1 MLEEQFG
8 TAACDQL
15 AAAGLSRHRLRSA
28 VARGRLERRGH
39 WLVIDTQWSAEG
51 DATAKWK
58 HELFAA
64 LFSCPPKQRGSAAI
78 FRRSAAA
85 LWGLDG
91 SAPTSRFPPI
101 ELGVTRGEAS
111 SRETNKLLRV
121 RPFEVGEIVALE
133 GLPVTS
139 VKRTLIDLGQVADA
153 GLMERALESAL
164 RKRLVTVQELEVAL
178 SEAPALR
185 GTRALRSLLTE
196 RPPGQVPTAS
206 DAETL
211 FVQLARRAGLPPA
224 RRQFLVRTPEGNF
237 SLDHAWPEVRVAVEV
252 DGAATHASPAA
263 LTRDLRR
270 QNMILLALSL
280 AGWVLLR
287 FTWVDLACEP
297 YASRS
302 LRKLHEAWAL
312 GLSRH

>member
-1 MLEEQFG
+1 MI
-8 TAACDQL
+8 DPRW
-15 AAAGLSRHRLRSA
+15 S
-28 VARGRLERRGH
+28 ARG
-39 WLVIDTQWSAEG
+39 DPAAQ
-51 DATAKWK
+51 WK

-64 LFSCPPKQRGSAAI
+64 FCSCPPKQRASAAV

-91 SAPTSRFPPI
+91 FVFTGAFLPVEVGASSSV
-101 ELGVTRGEAS
+101 ELAVTRGEGS
-111 SRETNKLLRV
+111 SQGSHRLLRV
-121 RPFEVGEIVALE
+121 RPFGPGDLVALE

-139 VKRTLIDLGQVADA
+139 VRRTLIDLGQVADA
-153 GLMERALESAL
+153 NLIERALESAL
-164 RKRLVTVQELEVAL
+164 RTGQATVQELEASL
-178 SEAPALR
+178 QAAPALR
-185 GTRALRSLLTE
+185 GTRALRSLLAA

-211 FVQLARRAGLPPA
+211 FVQLVRRAGLPPPQ
-224 RRQFLVRTPEGNF
+224 RQFVVRTPEGNF
-237 SLDHAWPEVRVAVEV
+237 RLDHAWPDVRVAIEI

-263 LTRDLRR
+263 LARDLRR

-287 FTWVDLACEP
+287 FTWVDLVCEP
-297 YASRS
+297 DTSRCI
-302 LRKLHEAWAL
+302 RKLHEAWSL

>member
-1 MLEEQFG
+1 M
-8 TAACDQL
+8 
-15 AAAGLSRHRLRSA
+15 RA
-28 VARGRLERRGH
+28 VARGRLERQGH
-39 WLVIDTQWSAEG
+39 WLVIDRQWSAEG
-51 DATAKWK
+51 DPTAKWK

-64 LFSCPPKQRGSAAI
+64 LCSCPPKQRSSAAI

-85 LWGLDG
+85 LWALDG
-91 SAPTSRFPPI
+91 AIPTSGFPPI
-101 ELGVTRGEAS
+101 ELGVTRGEAL
-111 SRETNKLLRV
+111 SRGPNRLLRV
-121 RPFEVGEIVALE
+121 RPFEAGEVVELE

-153 GLMERALESAL
+153 ALMERALESAL
-164 RKRLVTVQELEVAL
+164 RRRLATVQELEVAL
-178 SEAPALR
+178 REAPALR
-185 GTRALRSLLTE
+185 GTRALRSLLAE
-196 RPPGQVPTAS
+196 RSPSQVPTAS

-211 FVQLARRAGLPPA
+211 FVQRARIAGLRPA
-224 RRQFLVRTPEGNF
+224 RRQFLIRTPEGNF

-287 FTWVDLACEP
+287 FTWIDLVCEP
-297 YASRS
+297 HASRS

>member
-1 MLEEQFG
+1 VV
-8 TAACDQL
+8 DP
-15 AAAGLSRHRLRSA
+15 R
-28 VARGRLERRGH
+28 
-39 WLVIDTQWSAEG
+39 WSAEG
-51 DATAKWK
+51 DSAAQWK

-64 LFSCPPKQRGSAAI
+64 LCSCPPKQRASAAV

-91 SAPTSRFPPI
+91 FVRGGVPLPV
-101 ELGVTRGEAS
+101 ELAVTRGAGS
-111 SRETNKLLRV
+111 SKGPYRLLRV
-121 RPFEVGEIVALE
+121 RSFGPGDLAVFE

-139 VKRTLIDLGQVADA
+139 VKRTLIDLGQVADS

-164 RKRLVTVQELEVAL
+164 RTSRVTVQELQATLQAV
-178 SEAPALR
+178 PALR
-185 GTRALRSLLTE
+185 GTRALRSLLAA
-196 RPPGQVPTAS
+196 RPPGQVPTES

-211 FVQLARRAGLPPA
+211 FVQLVRRAGLPPPQ
-224 RRQFLVRTPEGNF
+224 RQFVVRTPEGDF
-237 SLDHAWPEVRVAVEV
+237 RLDHAWPEVRVAVEI

-263 LTRDLRR
+263 LARDLRR

-287 FTWVDLACEP
+287 FTWADLVCEP
-297 YASRS
+297 HTSQCIR
-302 LRKLHEAWAL
+302 RLHEAWSL

>member
-1 MLEEQFG
+1 ML
-8 TAACDQL
+8 
-15 AAAGLSRHRLRSA
+15 
-28 VARGRLERRGH
+28 
-39 WLVIDTQWSAEG
+39 DTKWSAEG
-51 DATAKWK
+51 DPTAKWK
-58 HELFAA
+58 HELFAT
-64 LFSCPPKQRGSAAI
+64 LCSCPPRQRGSAAV

-85 LWGLDG
+85 LWKLDG
-91 SAPTSRFPPI
+91 SVPTSGFPPI
-101 ELGVTRGEAS
+101 ELAVTRGEAS
-111 SRETNKLLRV
+111 SRGATRLLRV
-121 RPFEVGEIVALE
+121 RPFEPGEIVALE

-153 GLMERALESAL
+153 SLIERALESAL
-164 RKRLVTVQELEVAL
+164 RRRLVTVQELKAAL
-178 SEAPALR
+178 KEAPALR
-185 GTRALRSLLTE
+185 GTSALRSLLSE
-196 RPPGQVPTAS
+196 RPPSQIPTAS

-237 SLDHAWPEVRVAVEV
+237 SLDQAWPEVRVAVEI

-287 FTWVDLACEP
+287 FTWVDLAWEP
-297 YASRS
+297 HASRS
-302 LRKLHEAWAL
+302 LRKLQEAWSL
-312 GLSRH
+312 GLSRRW